1 MKKVVNAENINEI
14 EVIGIMEVDGMKF
27 HDIEGGFGKGK
38 KAMSVRD
45 IADIHSRELK
55 EINKNINKNIKR
67 FKDGIDIVDI
77 KVSRSERPSCNTYP
91 KVSDL
96 KSLSL
101 EMGYSNQS
109 YANAN
114 NIYLLSERGYAK
126 LLKILEDDKAW
137 EQYEKIVDGYFNMRE
152 SLKENNKTKDIKDG
166 SEIKY
171 MNAQARLKN
180 ARAREAKIYLELA
193 DKVDIKEYKQI
204 MYSKTTEL
212 ISGEA
217 LIPLPKREKK
227 TYSATEI
234 GKILGIS
241 ANKVGGLAN
250 AYNLKTDEYG
260 IKVWDKAKY
269 SDKQVENFRYYEN
282 VIPVLEKALNA
293 FEN

>member
-1 MKKVVNAENINEI
+1 MSNNLQIFKNNDFGEI
-14 EVIGIMEVDGMKF
+14 RTVEIDGKPYF
-27 HDIEGGFGKGK
+27 V
-38 KAMSVRD
+38 ATD
-45 IADIHSRELK
+45 IARCLGYKDTTNAIKQHCKWVVKHHIPHPQSKTKTLEVNVIPEGDMYRLITNSEL
-55 EINKNINKNIKR
+55 
-67 FKDGIDIVDI
+67 
-77 KVSRSERPSCNTYP
+77 PSAEKFDSWVFDEVLPSIRKTGTY
-91 KVSDL
+91 ST
-96 KSLSL
+96 KS
-101 EMGYSNQS
+101 
-109 YANAN
+109 
-114 NIYLLSERGYAK
+114 
-126 LLKILEDDKAW
+126 
-137 EQYEKIVDGYFNMRE
+137 
-152 SLKENNKTKDIKDG
+152 KDIKDE

-212 ISGEA
+212 ISGET
-217 LIPLPKREKK
+217 LIPLPKMDKK

-234 GKILGIS
+234 GKMLGIS
-241 ANKVGGLAN
+241 ANKVGGLTN

-269 SDKQVENFRYYEN
+269 SDKQVLNFRYYEN

>member
-1 MKKVVNAENINEI
+1 MSNNLMMFEGKEVEVFEFEGEILFNPYHCGNCLGIGNEG
-14 EVIGIMEVDGMKF
+14 VR
-27 HDIEGGFGKGK
+27 
-38 KAMSVRD
+38 KAVTRM
-45 IADIHSRELK
+45 
-55 EINKNINKNIKR
+55 NKNQVIKLTNSIVTDSHFR
-67 FKDGIDIVDI
+67 KLHNTGENFLTESGVYKLIFK
-77 KVSRSERPSCNTYP
+77 SRKEEAEKFQDWVTDEVLPSIRKT
-91 KVSDL
+91 
-96 KSLSL
+96 
-101 EMGYSNQS
+101 GTYSN
-109 YANAN
+109 NPKN
-114 NIYLLSERGYAK
+114 
-126 LLKILEDDKAW
+126 
-137 EQYEKIVDGYFNMRE
+137 V
-152 SLKENNKTKDIKDG
+152 KDE

-217 LIPLPKREKK
+217 LIPLPKMERK
-227 TYSATEI
+227 TYSATDI
-234 GKILGIS
+234 GKMLGIS

>member
-1 MKKVVNAENINEI
+1 MSNNLMVFEGKEVEVFEFEGQILFNPKHVAEC
-14 EVIGIMEVDGMKF
+14 
-27 HDIEGGFGKGK
+27 
-38 KAMSVRD
+38 
-45 IADIHSRELK
+45 L
-55 EINKNINKNIKR
+55 
-67 FKDGIDIVDI
+67 DI
-77 KVSRSERPSCNTYP
+77 KNVNENLR
-91 KVSDL
+91 
-96 KSLSL
+96 
-101 EMGYSNQS
+101 
-109 YANAN
+109 
-114 NIYLLSERGYAK
+114 
-126 LLKILEDDKAW
+126 
-137 EQYEKIVDGYFNMRE
+137 NM
-152 SLKENNKTKDIKDG
+152 NNKQVIKLTNSKISSTDFRKLHNTGENFLTESGVYKLIFKSRKEEAERFQDWVTDEVLPSIRKTGTYSTKSKDE

-193 DKVDIKEYKQI
+193 DKVSQAGIPEFAQI

-269 SDKQVENFRYYEN
+269 SDKQVPNFRYYEN

>member
-1 MKKVVNAENINEI
+1 MSNNLQVFKNSDFGEIRVIDLNGEPWFVGKDVDETLGYKDTSDALKRHVDDEDKGVGEIPTPGGNQNMKIINES
-14 EVIGIMEVDGMKF
+14 G
-27 HDIEGGFGKGK
+27 
-38 KAMSVRD
+38 
-45 IADIHSRELK
+45 L
-55 EINKNINKNIKR
+55 
-67 FKDGIDIVDI
+67 
-77 KVSRSERPSCNTYP
+77 Y
-91 KVSDL
+91 
-96 KSLSL
+96 SL
-101 EMGYSNQS
+101 
-109 YANAN
+109 
-114 NIYLLSERGYAK
+114 ILSSK
-126 LLKILEDDKAW
+126 LLTAKKFKHWVTRDVLPSI
-137 EQYEKIVDGYFNMRE
+137 R
-152 SLKENNKTKDIKDG
+152 KTGTYSSKKSECSKDE

-250 AYNLKTDEYG
+250 AYNLKTDEFG

>member
-1 MKKVVNAENINEI
+1 MSNNLQIFKNNDFGEI
-14 EVIGIMEVDGMKF
+14 RTVEIDGKLYF
-27 HDIEGGFGKGK
+27 V
-38 KAMSVRD
+38 ATD
-45 IADIHSRELK
+45 IARCLGYKDTT
-55 EINKNINKNIKR
+55 NAIKQHC
-67 FKDGIDIVDI
+67 KWVVKHHI
-77 KVSRSERPSCNTYP
+77 PHP
-91 KVSDL
+91 
-96 KSLSL
+96 
-101 EMGYSNQS
+101 QS
-109 YANAN
+109 
-114 NIYLLSERGYAK
+114 
-126 LLKILEDDKAW
+126 
-137 EQYEKIVDGYFNMRE
+137 
-152 SLKENNKTKDIKDG
+152 KTKTLEVNVIPEGDMYRLITNSELPSAEKFERWVFDEVLPSIRKTGTYSTKSKDE

-212 ISGEA
+212 LSGEA
-217 LIPLPKREKK
+217 LIPLPKMERK

-234 GKILGIS
+234 GKMLGVS

-269 SDKQVENFRYYEN
+269 SDKQVPNFRYYEN
-282 VIPVLEKALNA
+282 VIPVLEKALKS

>member
-1 MKKVVNAENINEI
+1 MNEVRNTENINEI
-14 EVIGIMEVDGMKF
+14 EVIGITEVDGMKF
-27 HDIEGGFGKGK
+27 HDIEGGFGECK
-38 KAMSVRD
+38 KAMLVKE
-45 IADIHSRELK
+45 IAEIHNKELK
-55 EINKNINKNIKR
+55 HINELINKNRKR
-67 FKDGIDIVDI
+67 FQNDIDIIDLLGVGLNDTKI
-77 KVSRSERPSCNTYP
+77 KKFGFTQQAIN
-91 KVSDL
+91 
-96 KSLSL
+96 
-101 EMGYSNQS
+101 S
-109 YANAN
+109 YRGSKNKGLLTG
-114 NIYLLSERGYAK
+114 IYLLSERGYAK

-137 EQYEKIVDGYFNMRE
+137 EQYEKIVDGYFNMRK
-152 SLKENNKTKDIKDG
+152 SLKENIKYKDIKDE

-212 ISGEA
+212 LSGEA
-217 LIPLPKREKK
+217 LIPLPKMERK

-234 GKILGIS
+234 GKMLGVS

-269 SDKQVENFRYYEN
+269 SDKQVPNFRYYEN
-282 VIPVLEKALNA
+282 VIPVLEKALKS

>member
-1 MKKVVNAENINEI
+1 MSNNLMVFEGKEVEVFEFEGQILFNPKHVAEC
-14 EVIGIMEVDGMKF
+14 
-27 HDIEGGFGKGK
+27 
-38 KAMSVRD
+38 
-45 IADIHSRELK
+45 L
-55 EINKNINKNIKR
+55 
-67 FKDGIDIVDI
+67 DI
-77 KVSRSERPSCNTYP
+77 KNVNENLR
-91 KVSDL
+91 
-96 KSLSL
+96 
-101 EMGYSNQS
+101 
-109 YANAN
+109 
-114 NIYLLSERGYAK
+114 
-126 LLKILEDDKAW
+126 
-137 EQYEKIVDGYFNMRE
+137 NM
-152 SLKENNKTKDIKDG
+152 NNKQVIKLTNSKISSTDFRKLHNTGENFLTESGVYKLIFKSRKEEAERFQDWVTDEVLPSIRKTGTYSTKSKDE

-193 DKVDIKEYKQI
+193 DKVSQAGIPEFAQV

-269 SDKQVENFRYYEN
+269 SDKQVPNFRYYEN

>member
-1 MKKVVNAENINEI
+1 MKDLKIVKVNNKLTTDSRDTALMVEKEHKILL
-14 EVIGIMEVDGMKF
+14 
-27 HDIEGGFGKGK
+27 
-38 KAMSVRD
+38 RD
-45 IADIHSRELK
+45 IRNYINQMEEA
-55 EINKNINKNIKR
+55 NKNMST
-67 FKDGIDIVDI
+67 DLY
-77 KVSRSERPSCNTYP
+77 PSDYFIENTYLDDYKREKP
-91 KVSDL
+91 CYAITKIGCDFIANKMTGIKGTVFTGMYTKKFD
-96 KSLSL
+96 
-101 EMGYSNQS
+101 EM
-109 YANAN
+109 
-114 NIYLLSERGYAK
+114 
-126 LLKILEDDKAW
+126 
-137 EQYEKIVDGYFNMRE
+137 EKY
-152 SLKENNKTKDIKDG
+152 LKENKRSKDSKDE

-212 ISGEA
+212 ISGET
-217 LIPLPKREKK
+217 LIPLPKMDKK

-234 GKILGIS
+234 GKMLGIS

-260 IKVWDKAKY
+260 VKVWDKAKY
-269 SDKQVENFRYYEN
+269 SDKQVPNFRYYES

>member
-1 MKKVVNAENINEI
+1 MSNNLQIFKNNDFGEIRVIELNGEPWFVGKDVAETLGYKDTSDALKRHVDDEDKGLGEIPTPGGNQNMKIINESGLYSLI
-14 EVIGIMEVDGMKF
+14 LSSKLSTAKKF
-27 HDIEGGFGKGK
+27 KHW
-38 KAMSVRD
+38 VTRD
-45 IADIHSRELK
+45 VLPSIRKTGTYSTK
-55 EINKNINKNIKR
+55 S
-67 FKDGIDIVDI
+67 KD
-77 KVSRSERPSCNTYP
+77 E
-91 KVSDL
+91 
-96 KSLSL
+96 
-101 EMGYSNQS
+101 
-109 YANAN
+109 
-114 NIYLLSERGYAK
+114 
-126 LLKILEDDKAW
+126 
-137 EQYEKIVDGYFNMRE
+137 
-152 SLKENNKTKDIKDG
+152 

-193 DKVDIKEYKQI
+193 DKVSQAGIPEFAQV

-269 SDKQVENFRYYEN
+269 SDKQVPNFRYYEN